1 MLRPGQEA
9 GLQPRPEGPGPAPL
23 PAALQHGPGAPA
35 GHPQLLPQ
43 PRHARLR
50 AVRPVGELGRPLALQ
65 PAGLPAVQ
73 VGPGGGV
80 DRRGRARASLE
91 PCIPQACSV
100 HAVTVPTSGRPPKV
114 KAGSRWTRPWENL
127 RPSGSFSLQ
136 AIIFTNCQSFLTCW
150 HLRRALSHRC
160 IKITPQIEWL
170 RTIQV
175 TSPQDLG
182 RLGLLGRAWG
192 WAPVSREA
200 GGSCC
205 RAWWQPRGLRVTAG
219 GAPFCCQQE
228 AFVPSYAA
236 CPRGCRGPPSMA
248 AGFPQMR
255 APGERRQKPQS
266 PQGLRV
272 PDLANKNTRLPVKFG
287 LQINDIFSLV

>member
-9 GLQPRPEGPGPAPL
+9 GLQPRPEGPRPAPL

-160 IKITPQIEWL
+160 IKITPRIEWL

-182 RLGLLGRAWG
+182 GLGLLGRAWG
-192 WAPVSREA
+192 WAPGARLSGGWRELLPGLAAAEGPQGDRWRGSFLLSAGSFRPQLCGLSTGLPGPSQHGSWLPSDEGTRRKKAEATVS
-200 GGSCC
+200 S
-205 RAWWQPRGLRVTAG
+205 
-219 GAPFCCQQE
+219 
-228 AFVPSYAA
+228 
-236 CPRGCRGPPSMA
+236 GPTG
-248 AGFPQMR
+248 AGFS
-255 APGERRQKPQS
+255 K
-266 PQGLRV
+266 
-272 PDLANKNTRLPVKFG
+272 
-287 LQINDIFSLV
+287 